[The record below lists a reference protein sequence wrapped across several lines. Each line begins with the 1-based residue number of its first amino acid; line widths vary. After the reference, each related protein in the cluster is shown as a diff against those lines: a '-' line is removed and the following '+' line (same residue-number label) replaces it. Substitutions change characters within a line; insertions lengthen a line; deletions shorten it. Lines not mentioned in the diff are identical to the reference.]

1 MNEYD
6 DSTQRSHHRTSG
18 TDRLFFAA
26 FIVAVAAL
34 LIIAGSVM
42 TVAGVPPG
50 PQIAA
55 AYEGGRALY
64 AKLFFYDDVF
74 ASDLW
79 HVPRTDQRGVTINKP
94 GRTSPGVTLYTSGHE
109 AAAYLIA
116 MDGAVLHKWQRPFSA
131 VWNES
136 AAVKEPQPDSHVYMR
151 EAVAFENGDLLAVY
165 EGAGDTPY
173 GYGLVKLDK
182 DSNVIWSFLE
192 PVHHDFD
199 IAPDG
204 RIFALTQAIVETP
217 LPQFDHLATPRLEDF
232 LVELTPDGKPIRRF
246 SVQAFV
252 DNSDYR
258 QIVFGI
264 SSFALADALHT
275 NSVHVIT
282 EDDARNFPH
291 GKPGQLLMSFR
302 EPSAVGVVD
311 LEQEKLIWAIKGY
324 WQAQHDPHIL
334 PNGNLLLF
342 DNRGNFNKPEGRSR
356 ALEFD
361 PDSMAIVWQYTGT
374 KESPLESDIRSY
386 TQRLPNGNTL
396 ITESNP
402 GRILEVAPDREIV
415 WEYINPIRGGPDGR
429 IPIIC
434 KALRLE
440 TSALAFLSDR

>member
-1 MNEYD
+1 MNENNN
-6 DSTQRSHHRTSG
+6 SSKRSHQRNSG
-18 TDRLFFAA
+18 QDKLFFTA

-34 LIIAGSVM
+34 FIIAGSLL
-42 TVAGVPPG
+42 TAAGIPPG

-55 AYEGGRALY
+55 AYEGGRAFY
-64 AKLFFYDDVF
+64 SKLFFHDDVF
-74 ASDLW
+74 MSDLW

-94 GRTSPGVTLYTSGHE
+94 GRTSPGATLYTSGHE
-109 AAAYLIA
+109 AAAYLID
-116 MDGAVLHKWQRPFSA
+116 MDGAVLHKWQRPFST

-151 EAVAFENGDLLAVY
+151 KAVAFDNGDLLAIY

-173 GYGLVKLDK
+173 GYGMVKLDK
-182 DSNVIWSFLE
+182 DSNVIWSYLE
-192 PVHHDFD
+192 PAHHDFD

-204 RIFALTQAIVETP
+204 RIFVLTQYIVGTP
-217 LPQFDHLATPRLEDF
+217 SVSLDHLATPRLEDF
-232 LVELTPDGKPIRRF
+232 LVELTPDGKEIRRI
-246 SVQAFV
+246 SVQGVV

-258 QIVFGI
+258 QILFGI
-264 SSFALADALHT
+264 SAFATADALHT

-282 EDDARNFPH
+282 EEDTENFPY

-302 EPSAVGVVD
+302 EPSTIGVVD

-324 WQAQHDPHIL
+324 WAGQHDPHIL
-334 PNGNLLLF
+334 PNGDILVF
-342 DNRGNFNKPEGRSR
+342 DNRGNFRIPEGRSR
-356 ALEFD
+356 ALEID
-361 PDSMAIVWQYTGT
+361 PSSMAIVWQYIGT
-374 KESPLESDIRSY
+374 EESPLESDIRSY

-402 GRILEVAPDREIV
+402 GRILEVTRDREIV

-434 KALRLE
+434 KALRLQ